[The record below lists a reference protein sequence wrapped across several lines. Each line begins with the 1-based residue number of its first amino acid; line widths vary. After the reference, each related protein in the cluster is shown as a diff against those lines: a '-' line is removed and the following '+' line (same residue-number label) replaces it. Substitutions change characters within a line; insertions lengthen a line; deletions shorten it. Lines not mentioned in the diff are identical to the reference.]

1 LSGSHSKIITLII
14 NHSHSREFAMD
25 RNLLRRRFLTYAGLG
40 VLGIGSAAIAT
51 QISSPKNSPDIVSI
65 PNIPKSNSSVNP
77 VAINTSASQPLPEFQ
92 GISQWLNSHPLSI
105 QDLKGNVVMIQFWT
119 FSCINCQRTLPY
131 VTKWHEQYAAKGLKI
146 IGVHTPEFTF
156 EREANNIKDAI
167 QKHGIRYP
175 VPVDNEFQTW
185 KAYGNEYW
193 PHLYLAD
200 RQGNLVYDHI
210 GEGAYAKTEQTI
222 QKLLG

>member
-1 LSGSHSKIITLII
+1 
-14 NHSHSREFAMD
+14 MD
-25 RNLLRRRFLTYAGLG
+25 RTLLRRRFLTYAGLG
-40 VLGIGSAAIAT
+40 VLGIGSAAITT
-51 QISSPKNSPDIVSI
+51 QISSPKNSPDIVSN

-77 VAINTSASQPLPEFQ
+77 SAINTSANSQLLPEFQ

-105 QDLKGNVVMIQFWT
+105 QELKGNVVMIQFWT

-146 IGVHTPEFTF
+146 IGVHTPEFAF
-156 EREANNIKDAI
+156 ERDANNIKDAI

-200 RQGNLVYDHI
+200 RQGNLIYDHI

>member
-1 LSGSHSKIITLII
+1 
-14 NHSHSREFAMD
+14 MD
-25 RNLLRRRFLTYAGLG
+25 RNLLRRRRFLTYTGLG
-40 VLGIGSAAIAT
+40 VLGIGSAAIAI
-51 QISSPKNSPDIVSI
+51 QLNSSKPLASSILSLSPNSEL
-65 PNIPKSNSSVNP
+65 PKSNSPEASP
-77 VAINTSASQPLPEFQ
+77 VATNSQSSNQQLPEFQ

-105 QDLKGNVVMIQFWT
+105 QELKGNVVMIQFWT

-146 IGVHTPEFTF
+146 IGVHTPEFAF

-175 VPVDNEFQTW
+175 VPIDNEFQTW

-210 GEGAYAKTEQTI
+210 GEGAYTKTEQTI

>member
-1 LSGSHSKIITLII
+1 MSNG
-14 NHSHSREFAMD
+14 
-25 RNLLRRRFLTYAGLG
+25 LLPRRRLLTYAGLG
-40 VLGIGSAAIAT
+40 ALGIGSAAIAT
-51 QISSPKNSPDIVSI
+51 QISPPKTSPDIVSN
-65 PNIPKSNSSVNP
+65 PNIPKSNSSVKP
-77 VAINTSASQPLPEFQ
+77 VAINNSISQPLPEFQ

-105 QDLKGNVVMIQFWT
+105 QELKGNVVMIQFWT

-146 IGVHTPEFTF
+146 IGVHTPEFAF
-156 EREANNIKDAI
+156 ERDANNIKDAI

>member
-1 LSGSHSKIITLII
+1 MNKSLQ
-14 NHSHSREFAMD
+14 
-25 RNLLRRRFLTYAGLG
+25 RRRLLTYLGLG

-51 QISSPKNSPDIVSI
+51 QLSSVKPSKSMISKTFAETASNPDA
-65 PNIPKSNSSVNP
+65 PKSNNLESPKVTVN
-77 VAINTSASQPLPEFQ
+77 SASTGQMLPEFQ
-92 GISQWLNSHPLSI
+92 GIAEWLNSNPLTIS
-105 QDLKGNVVMIQFWT
+105 DLKGNVVLIQFWT

-146 IGVHTPEFTF
+146 VGVHTPEFAF
-156 EREANNIKDAI
+156 ERDANNIKDAM
-167 QKHGIRYP
+167 QKHGIKYP
-175 VPVDNEFQTW
+175 VPIDNEFKTW

-210 GEGAYAKTEQTI
+210 GEGAYEKTEQTI
-222 QKLLG
+222 QSLLKIS